1 MADAPPRP
9 SPTLDELAV
18 DDEATLGDFQSE
30 IGARDIRVA
39 SRRER
44 DGICCVA
51 ATRGGVL
58 IAQAAART
66 LRVAL
71 SKLLLRVDEHDD
83 AIPRPA
89 RVPREAAD
97 FRPTEPVRGAA

>member
-9 SPTLDELAV
+9 PTRDELDL
-18 DDEATLGDFQSE
+18 DDEATLGDFQPE

-51 ATRGGVL
+51 ATRGGMLV
-58 IAQAAART
+58 AQAAARS

-83 AIPRPA
+83 AIPRPP

-97 FRPTEPVRGAA
+97 FRPTEAARGAA